1 MAQDYT
7 ENVLVQGAAC
17 KQLATQ
23 GWRIVDGRE
32 ASAMEALGRVD
43 ECEVL
48 LKNVL
53 REQLMRINDEWFT
66 EREFEQVY
74 QQLSARRGML
84 HPVEENKQMYDLLRD
99 GIMVSW
105 MNSVGVQEQRR
116 VRIFDF
122 TTPEKNSFI
131 AVKEFWI
138 KSRHLVGYRRRADIV
153 GFVNGIPLLF
163 VELKGIGVDLQDAYN
178 GNYRDYCTTVPQLF
192 VHNAAVIFS
201 NGRQTKMGAF
211 GSAYSFFHE
220 WKRLDEGDAKGSTEL
235 IRLLQGL
242 WTPTALMDLFENFI
256 LFEKGTK
263 RYIKI
268 VARNHQMM
276 GVNKAVDA
284 YYRREA
290 LQGKLGV
297 FWHTQGSG
305 KSYSMVFLTQKL
317 YRQAGNA
324 PCFLFVL
331 DRDDLQDQLSAT
343 FESCGVMGSLK
354 QADVIAHSE
363 EDLYAKLERGQQFIF
378 TLIQKFR
385 SEHAPI
391 PENAHILM
399 LSDEAHRSQYGTYAE
414 NLQATLPAAAR
425 IGFTGT
431 PLLKDDLTA
440 RTFGGYLSIYD
451 FQRAV
456 EDGATV
462 PLYYEAHGKALQIE
476 RDPALNQEIAELI
489 DEAETDPLKR
499 EMLEQYFAQ
508 RGVLLEAE
516 KRMRVIAE
524 DLVVHS
530 SNRWQAGKAMM
541 VCLNKVSCVRM
552 YNYVQEAWA
561 RAIQNEVDAEKRA
574 WMASTEMAVVVS
586 QEQNEIE
593 VFRNWGCDITPHREK
608 MATRHLD
615 KEFKDRENPLRL
627 VFVCAMWLTGFDV
640 KSLSCLYLDKPMKA
654 HTLMQTI
661 TRVNRVDE
669 GKPGGVIVD
678 YAGVIE
684 ALREALADYTT
695 DTAHGASVDPCHDLS
710 EVIATFRDTL
720 TKTAQYLWERDCDIQ
735 AVLKATDERE
745 KLEALAGIAEC
756 LLKDLVT
763 KNGYLALVGKLKRL
777 MKLFETRHLTS
788 FEVNQRNALF
798 AIAEMVNV
806 QRKRTDISEL
816 SAMISERVNERLRI
830 SSLAESE
837 GIDISGIN
845 FAVLQ
850 NVRASKHKKLEMGV
864 LLEQIRKRIDY
875 LLNHNPTRINFLE
888 TYRELIERYNA
899 VQDPEAV
906 EKLFIELIQLTQR
919 LTQEEQRYVTLGFDN
934 EEQLA
939 IYDLLLKEKITK
951 KDITTIK
958 RVAKELLIIVKQL
971 LADAPAT
978 WTTEQGQAQFKV
990 TLRNQLFA
998 FFPGFTRQD
1007 YEACKLH
1014 NLGE

>member
-1 MAQDYT
+1 M
-7 ENVLVQGAAC
+7 
-17 KQLATQ
+17 
-23 GWRIVDGRE
+23 
-32 ASAMEALGRVD
+32 
-43 ECEVL
+43 
-48 LKNVL
+48 
-53 REQLMRINDEWFT
+53 
-66 EREFEQVY
+66 
-74 QQLSARRGML
+74 
-84 HPVEENKQMYDLLRD
+84 
-99 GIMVSW
+99 
-105 MNSVGVQEQRR
+105 
-116 VRIFDF
+116 
-122 TTPEKNSFI
+122 
-131 AVKEFWI
+131 
-138 KSRHLVGYRRRADIV
+138 
-153 GFVNGIPLLF
+153 
-163 VELKGIGVDLQDAYN
+163 ELKGIGVDVEDAYN
-178 GNYRDYCTTVPQLF
+178 GNYKDYRETVPQIF

-201 NGRQTKMGAF
+201 NGLQTKIGAF

-235 IRLLQGL
+235 RRLLQGL
-242 WTPTALMDLFENFI
+242 WTPTALMDFFENFI

-263 RYIKI
+263 GYIKI

-284 YYRREA
+284 YCRREA

-305 KSYSMVFLTQKL
+305 KSYSMVFLAQKL

-331 DRDDLQDQLSAT
+331 DREDLQEQLSAT

-354 QADVIAHSE
+354 QADVLAHSE

-385 SEHAPI
+385 NAHVPI

-414 NLQATLPAAAR
+414 NLQQALPEAAR

-440 RTFGGYLSIYD
+440 KTFGDYLSIYD
-451 FQRAV
+451 FRRAV

-462 PLYYEAHGKALQIE
+462 PLYYEAHGKELQIE
-476 RDPALNQEIAELI
+476 RDPTLNQEIAELL
-489 DEAETDPLKR
+489 DEAEMDPLQR
-499 EMLEQYFAQ
+499 EKVEAYFAQ
-508 RGVLLEAE
+508 NHVLLDTE
-516 KRMRVIAE
+516 KRLRIIAE
-524 DLVVHS
+524 DLVQHF
-530 SNRWQAGKAMM
+530 SNRWQEGKAMM

-552 YNYVQEAWA
+552 YNYVQEAWG
-561 RAIQNEVDAEKRA
+561 RAIESETDEEKRA
-574 WMASTEMAVVVS
+574 WMESTEMAVVVS

-608 MATRHLD
+608 MATRQLD
-615 KEFKDRENPLRL
+615 KEFKEREHPLRL

-654 HTLMQTI
+654 HTLMQAI

-684 ALREALADYTT
+684 ALREALADYTSNT
-695 DTAHGASVDPCHDLS
+695 HGASVDPCHDLS
-710 EVIATFRDTL
+710 EVISAFRDTL
-720 TKTAQYLWERDCDIQ
+720 AKATQYLVERDCDIQ
-735 AVLKATDERE
+735 TVIKANDKCE
-745 KLEALAGIAEC
+745 KLDAICGIAEC
-756 LLKDLVT
+756 LLKDSAT
-763 KNGYLALVGKLKRL
+763 KKGYLELVGTLKRL
-777 MKLFETRHLTS
+777 MKLFEARHLTP
-788 FEVNQRNALF
+788 FEVEQRNAHY
-798 AIAEMVNV
+798 AVAEVLDKK
-806 QRKRTDISEL
+806 RKHTDISGL
-816 SAMISERVNERLRI
+816 SAMISDRVNERLQV
-830 SSLAESE
+830 SSLAESDS
-837 GIDISGIN
+837 IDISGIN

-850 NVRASKHKKLEMGV
+850 NVKASKHKKLEMGV
-864 LLEQIRKRIDY
+864 LLEKIRKRVDVLI
-875 LLNHNPTRINFLE
+875 NHNPTRINFLE

-919 LTQEEQRYVTLGFDN
+919 LSQEEQRYIELGFDN

-951 KDITTIK
+951 KDITKIK
-958 RVAKELLIIVKQL
+958 RVAKELLTIVKQL

-978 WTTEQGQAQFKV
+978 WTTEQGQAQLKV
-990 TLRNQLFA
+990 TLRNTLYA
-998 FFPGFTRQD
+998 FFPGFTLQD
-1007 YEACKLH
+1007 YEACRDLLYTFFEH
-1014 NLGE
+1014 CYCHAG